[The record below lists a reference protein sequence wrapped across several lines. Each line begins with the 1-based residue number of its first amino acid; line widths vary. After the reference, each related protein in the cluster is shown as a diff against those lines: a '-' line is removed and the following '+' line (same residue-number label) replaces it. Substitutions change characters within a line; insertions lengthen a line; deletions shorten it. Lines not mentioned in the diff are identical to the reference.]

1 LFLHGVGVSRFYFLP
16 PPPPGSVVVL
26 GANAPA
32 GYSLRLSSPP
42 NQRSN
47 PKAVSHPIYFSKI
60 SYMSPTLVKEKRQRL
75 KEKISRI
82 KNKKQLSP
90 EEIAELL
97 EDILE
102 YSDTVEESIEKDN
115 LKPISYTLE
124 RHDEKIKEVETSLR
138 DLIDIVRTEIH
149 SEIISLRKEMDAR
162 FEALQ
167 REMDA
172 RFEAIEKRISFLQ
185 WVIVFLVGIPSWG
198 MILLNL
204 AHFFK

>member
-1 LFLHGVGVSRFYFLP
+1 
-16 PPPPGSVVVL
+16 
-26 GANAPA
+26 
-32 GYSLRLSSPP
+32 
-42 NQRSN
+42 
-47 PKAVSHPIYFSKI
+47 
-60 SYMSPTLVKEKRQRL
+60 MSPTLVKEKRQRL

-149 SEIISLRKEMDAR
+149 AELQAMNERINSLQREMNAR
-162 FEALQ
+162 FEAV
-167 REMDA
+167 DK
-172 RFEAIEKRISFLQ
+172 RFEAMDKRFESIEKRISFLQ